1 MKEYIALAIVAGAV
15 IGVCVLVDW
24 LFKKIFRSQS
34 QHQSGTAVR
43 LNKRYGT
50 AGLIL
55 LVFGVS
61 VLFVGIPD
69 NWLFIV
75 ASVLFMIVGAGLV
88 VYYLS
93 YGVFYDED
101 SFVLTTFGKKSK
113 TYAYKNIQG
122 QQLYVTTG
130 GGVVVEIYMD
140 DGRTF
145 QIQSAMTG
153 GFEFLDK
160 AFSAWL
166 RQTGR
171 KQEDCDFYDPDNS
184 CWFPKVGV

>member
-113 TYAYKNIQG
+113 TYDYKNIQG

-130 GGVVVEIYMD
+130 GGVVVEVYMD

>member
-69 NWLFIV
+69 NWQFIV
-75 ASVLFMIVGAGLV
+75 ASVLFMVVGAGLV

-171 KQEDCDFYDPDNS
+171 KQEDCEFYDPDNS

>member
-1 MKEYIALAIVAGAV
+1 MKPYIALAIVAGAV
-15 IGVCVLVDW
+15 LGVCALVDW

-55 LVFGVS
+55 LVFGIS
-61 VLFVGIPD
+61 VLFVGMPD

-75 ASVLFMIVGAGLV
+75 ASIVFMAVGVGLIT
-88 VYYLS
+88 YYLS
-93 YGVFYDED
+93 YGVFYDEE

-122 QQLYVTTG
+122 QQLYMTS

-160 AFSAWL
+160 AFTAWL
-166 RQTGR
+166 RQTG
-171 KQEDCDFYDPDNS
+171 KNQEDCDFYDPENS

>member
-75 ASVLFMIVGAGLV
+75 ASVLFMVVGAGMV

>member
-1 MKEYIALAIVAGAV
+1 MKEIVAVLIVAAAV
-15 IGVCVLVDW
+15 FGVCFLVD
-24 LFKKIFRSQS
+24 LAFKKIFRSQS

-43 LNKRYGT
+43 LSKRYGSI
-50 AGLIL
+50 GLL
-55 LVFGVS
+55 LAVFGLA

-69 NWLFIV
+69 NWLLIAGSILMMV
-75 ASVLFMIVGAGLV
+75 VGIGLV

-93 YGVFYDED
+93 FGVFYDDD
-101 SFVLTTFGKKSK
+101 SFVLTTFGKKST
-113 TYAYKNIQG
+113 TYQYQDIQG

-130 GGVVVEIYMD
+130 GGIVVEIYLS

-145 QIQSAMTG
+145 QIQSAMSG
-153 GFEFLDK
+153 GFDFLDK
-160 AFSAWL
+160 AFYAWL

>member
-61 VLFVGIPD
+61 VLFVGLPD
-69 NWLFIV
+69 IWLFIV
-75 ASVLFMIVGAGLV
+75 ASVLFMVVGAGLV

-93 YGVFYDED
+93 YGVFSDED

-166 RQTGR
+166 HQTVR
-171 KQEDCDFYDPDNS
+171 KQEDCEFYDPDNA